1 MIAVIIILILGI
13 IFGITVYLTNK
24 KIGELKKEIEEY
36 LNTLDILILNRID
49 LSQKLANK
57 MELDNDDIEILNES
71 KDKYIN
77 CEKDNLT
84 RKEEIASNTQKLISD
99 ELTKEILDIINCKP
113 DMCNI
118 KDDMVINENKLKNN
132 KEKYNELVLE
142 YNKLIE
148 SMPGKLLVKLYNY
161 EKQSF
166 FEIKHI
172 KMYKNV

>member
-1 MIAVIIILILGI
+1 MIVIIIILVLLI
-13 IFGITVYLTNK
+13 IFGIIEYITNNR
-24 KIGELKKEIEEY
+24 ISELKKEISEI

-49 LSQKLANK
+49 LSQKLATK
-57 MELDNDDIEILNES
+57 MDLDNDDIQILNECK
-71 KDKYIN
+71 KDYELCK
-77 CEKDNLT
+77 KDELL
-84 RKEEIASNTQKLISD
+84 KKAEIASNTQKLISD

-118 KDDMVINENKLKNN
+118 KDDIVINENKLKYN

-148 SMPGKLLVKLYNY
+148 SLPGKLLVKLYNY
-161 EKQSF
+161 EKKSF

-172 KMYKNV
+172 KMYKNS